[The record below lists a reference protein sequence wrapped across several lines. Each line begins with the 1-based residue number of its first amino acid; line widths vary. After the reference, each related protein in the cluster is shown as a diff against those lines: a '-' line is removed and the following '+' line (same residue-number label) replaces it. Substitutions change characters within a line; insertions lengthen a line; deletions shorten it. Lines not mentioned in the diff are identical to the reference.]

1 MMLHVISGLILL
13 ILVVCNPDLVR
24 RALGVPSR
32 RRSPRKVSCEPLP
45 PSVPGAGGVHPESR
59 SKAVAPIAPTPQGTF
74 YKTPFVCSFE
84 PFRPERK
91 NQNWVEK
98 KQQEE
103 WEEFGHEVT
112 SDTYPHGYGLERDA
126 DGNLTFRFKEKFRSV
141 TEVEWAKTFDR
152 LGLQW
157 EYEPLKFDMGPEHFS
172 YTPDFR
178 VAGLSIPDSNR
189 ALYIETKW
197 FGEAMDLTKYV
208 RFTEWYNCDLLIL
221 AQDKGGVLRPEKQRY
236 FLILK
241 CAHCGTYDWF
251 PYNEVP
257 TDDCLRLV
265 ERRPVR
271 PPGGYTDIEERFPF
285 GYRLEADGTFWL
297 MTGEPSPSSVAN
309 LGLSENVHPAAR
321 EAAIAGLA
329 DRMPFRHHPSVCQET
344 PLERI
349 IVPNYFLIQAGT
361 IGKGR
366 VVLPDGTSDARHIS
380 YTCT

>member
-1 MMLHVISGLILL
+1 MLHAILGLILL
-13 ILVVCNPDLVR
+13 FLVLCNPDFVK
-24 RALGVPSR
+24 RALGERNPRRPRRGLSGGLLPPAKPESAKGTESRGVPS
-32 RRSPRKVSCEPLP
+32 P
-45 PSVPGAGGVHPESR
+45 PIVPVHPTT
-59 SKAVAPIAPTPQGTF
+59 A
-74 YKTPFVCSFE
+74 YKTPFVRSFE
-84 PFRPERK
+84 PFKPERK

-103 WEEFGHEVT
+103 WEEFGDVLT
-112 SDTYPHGYGLERDA
+112 SDTYPHGYGMERDA
-126 DGNLTFRFKEKFRSV
+126 AGNLTFRFKEKFRSM

-189 ALYIETKW
+189 ALFIETKW
-197 FGEAMDLTKYV
+197 FGESMDLTKYV
-208 RFTEWYNCDLLIL
+208 RFTEWYTCDLLIL

-241 CAHCGTYDWF
+241 CSRCGTYDWF

-257 TDDCLRLV
+257 TDDYLRLV
-265 ERRPVR
+265 ERRPAR

-297 MTGEPSPSSVAN
+297 MTGEPSPSAVAN
-309 LGLSENVHPAAR
+309 LGLSEN
-321 EAAIAGLA
+321 GLLSQKC
-329 DRMPFRHHPSVCQET
+329 D
-344 PLERI
+344 
-349 IVPNYFLIQAGT
+349 
-361 IGKGR
+361 
-366 VVLPDGTSDARHIS
+366 
-380 YTCT
+380 